1 VTSEPRDSAP
11 GGPPAAARSALRQAP
26 LLGHAALVAWVFGG
40 ALFLGRLPYLRDLSS
55 QYYPDFNFAAAALRH
70 GEWPLW
76 NPAILAGTP
85 WLLAYP
91 PDLLLLLLSGA
102 AGALRFGPPLH
113 VLLAMRGTD
122 ALARRLGASAAGAF
136 TAGAIFGLSGALLS
150 LVNLLPLLE
159 GAAWLPWLLVGL
171 LALSEGATPRRIGL
185 LALCAAFLASTLAVE
200 LLIHASILA
209 VAVVPLRPLLR
220 QARALL
226 AAALVAV
233 LLAAPALFGAASLL
247 SGSARAAGFDAT
259 EAFGWSASPAVL
271 LEAVAPRFFGDLH
284 ALRQP
289 SFWGASYFPDG
300 YPYLLSLYLGPCV
313 LALAALGRRRGLALA
328 ALVCVLLA
336 MGDRG
341 PFGPL
346 LAPLLHSLRTPVKF
360 ALPATL
366 ALALLAGFGLD
377 RVTAALGHGAPAA
390 SAGLA
395 KGAPALV
402 AGLARGAPAL
412 AAGLVLLLAGA
423 LGGWRPEA
431 VAGALGDLAPALA
444 SAEGLR
450 AVGSLWPAAF
460 VASGLLA
467 LATGLALAR
476 GGRLAALAA
485 VAVVADLLLVN
496 GGLNGFVAPSFYTL
510 RPQVEALLEPV
521 RQGQPARIFSYGF
534 AYSGARLRP
543 EALVPDTDAWL
554 FALDRQSLL
563 PRTHQLDGLEG
574 AFEVDRTGFSP
585 SGSALR
591 VSQASP
597 ASFPEIAARL
607 REANVRF
614 VLSFQPL
621 PEALATRLESVA
633 LPEVVEPLTLYEL
646 PGALPRAFWTPDV
659 APPYRIMPGA
669 ALQVSFE
676 RAGPHETAVLA
687 DTPAGSIV
695 VLEGWH
701 PGWRAYEGGR
711 EVALHPVAGRY
722 RALATAG
729 GRRRFVMRYE
739 PAWRLPSLGLC
750 LAGACAAG
758 LLLAAGGRSKPR
770 AADA

>member
-1 VTSEPRDSAP
+1 M
-11 GGPPAAARSALRQAP
+11 GGLARRAP
-26 LLGHAALVAWVFGG
+26 LLGHAGLVAWVFGD

-55 QYYPDFNFAAAALRH
+55 QYYPDFTFAAAALRQ

-91 PDLLLLLLSGA
+91 VDLLLLLLTGA

-136 TAGAIFGLSGALLS
+136 TAGAVFGLSGALLS

-159 GAAWLPWLLVGL
+159 GAAWLPWLLVAL
-171 LALSEGATPRRIGL
+171 LALAEAATARRIAL
-185 LALCAAFLASTLAVE
+185 LALCAAVLASTLAAEV
-200 LLIHASILA
+200 LIHAAILA
-209 VAVVPLRPLLR
+209 LALVPLRPLLR
-220 QARALL
+220 QARAVL
-226 AAALVAV
+226 AAVLVAV
-233 LLAAPALFGAASLL
+233 LLAAPALFGVASLL
-247 SGSARAAGFDAT
+247 TGSARAAGFVPT

-271 LEAVAPRFFGDLH
+271 LEAVVPRLFGDLH

-289 SFWGASYFPDG
+289 SFWGAAYFPDG

-328 ALVCVLLA
+328 ALACVLLA
-336 MGDRG
+336 MGDQG
-341 PFGPL
+341 PLGPL

-366 ALALLAGFGLD
+366 ALALLAGLGLD
-377 RVTAALGHGAPAA
+377 RARAA
-390 SAGLA
+390 
-395 KGAPALV
+395 
-402 AGLARGAPAL
+402 AGLARGAVAA
-412 AAGLVLLLAGA
+412 AAGLVLLLAGVTAAAWPDSLAAA
-423 LGGWRPEA
+423 LDR
-431 VAGALGDLAPALA
+431 LAPALGA
-444 SAEGLR
+444 AEGSR
-450 AVGSLWPAAF
+450 AVSAIWPSAF
-460 VASGLLA
+460 VAAGLLA
-467 LATGLALAR
+467 LAAGLALSR
-476 GGRLAALAA
+476 GRRLAALAA
-485 VAVVADLLLVN
+485 AAAVADLLVVN
-496 GGLNGFVAPSFYTL
+496 GGLNAFAAPSFYAL
-510 RPQVEALLEPV
+510 RPQVEALLAPV
-521 RQGQPARIFSYGF
+521 RQAQPARIFSYGF

-563 PRTHQLDGLEG
+563 PRMQQLDGLEG

-585 SGSALR
+585 AGRALR
-591 VSQASP
+591 VADTSP
-597 ASFPEIAARL
+597 MRFPQIAARL

-621 PEALATRLESVA
+621 PEDLARPLGSVE
-633 LPEVVEPLTLYEL
+633 LREVVEPLRLYEL
-646 PGALPRAFWTPDV
+646 PGALPRAFWTPD
-659 APPYRIMPGA
+659 ASPPLRLVPGEEPRIV
-669 ALQVSFE
+669 LT
-676 RAGPHETAVLA
+676 RAGPHQVVLEA
-687 DTPAGSIV
+687 DTPAGSLV

-701 PGWRAYEGGR
+701 PAWRAYEGGR
-711 EVALHPVAGRY
+711 RLALRPVADRY
-722 RALATAG
+722 RLIETPG

-758 LLLAAGGRSKPR
+758 LLLAAGDGARTR
-770 AADA
+770 ASHA